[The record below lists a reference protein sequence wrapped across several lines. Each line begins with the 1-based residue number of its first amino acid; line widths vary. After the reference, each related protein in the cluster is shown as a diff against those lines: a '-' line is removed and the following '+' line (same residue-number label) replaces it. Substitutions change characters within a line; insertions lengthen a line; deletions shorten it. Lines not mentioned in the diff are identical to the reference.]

1 MTHEFFG
8 LEGKSTKALKS
19 CIEEDLFFSVA
30 SKLNKITE
38 KFSDPG
44 SNNVWFS
51 PFIENN
57 YLLKMKNK
65 HQSSRKKMGQIN
77 KWT

>member
-44 SNNVWFS
+44 SNNV
-51 PFIENN
+51 
-57 YLLKMKNK
+57 
-65 HQSSRKKMGQIN
+65 
-77 KWT
+77 